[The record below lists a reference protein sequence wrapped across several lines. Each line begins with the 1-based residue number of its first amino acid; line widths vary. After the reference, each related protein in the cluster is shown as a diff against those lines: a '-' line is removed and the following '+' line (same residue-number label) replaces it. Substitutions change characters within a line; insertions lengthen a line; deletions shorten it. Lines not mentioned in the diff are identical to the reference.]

1 MFEFVL
7 CAGVCV
13 SVRVRGRER
22 VMVSVGVRVEGRVR
36 VRSGTVWCDTAFRRV
51 HSGDGRI

>member
-36 VRSGTVWCDTAFRRV
+36 VRSGTVWCDTAFHRV